1 MLGFSLL
8 WSDQILMNKPRVA
21 DQIVEHIEQ
30 LILSGTLRPGDR
42 LPAERVF
49 CRQLSVSRPSL
60 REALQKLAARQLVT
74 TKRGGGTYITEALAQ
89 SLADPLLELIA
100 SSPGRLGDV
109 LELRHAIESLA
120 AHYAALRRTT
130 ADKSALR
137 QSYKA
142 LITSHAQ
149 RDPSLEAQADADFHL
164 AIAEASHNV
173 VLVQVMRSLFA
184 LLHSSMRFS
193 LENLYTHQPAI
204 FDNLRDQHYHLLN
217 AILNG
222 DPEQARV
229 ASDNHINYVEKSLA
243 EIDAARS
250 PQANSHTHFSDTT
263 LT

>member
-1 MLGFSLL
+1 M
-8 WSDQILMNKPRVA
+8 
-21 DQIVEHIEQ
+21 
-30 LILSGTLRPGDR
+30 
-42 LPAERVF
+42 
-49 CRQLSVSRPSL
+49 
-60 REALQKLAARQLVT
+60 
-74 TKRGGGTYITEALAQ
+74 
-89 SLADPLLELIA
+89 
-100 SSPGRLGDV
+100 
-109 LELRHAIESLA
+109 
-120 AHYAALRRTT
+120 RRTT

-137 QSYKA
+137 KSYKT

-164 AIAEASHNV
+164 AIAEASHND
-173 VLVQVMRSLFA
+173 VLVQVMRNLFA

-193 LENLYTHQPAI
+193 LENLYTYQPAI

-250 PQANSHTHFSDTT
+250 PQVSGHAHFSDTT
-263 LT
+263 PT

>member
-1 MLGFSLL
+1 MPTA
-8 WSDQILMNKPRVA
+8 QRI
-21 DQIVEHIEQ
+21 
-30 LILSGTLRPGDR
+30 
-42 LPAERVF
+42 PAI
-49 CRQLSVSRPSL
+49 
-60 REALQKLAARQLVT
+60 AARGLAEIVGAPTCDDTTGRRHLCHRGAYPVT
-74 TKRGGGTYITEALAQ
+74 
-89 SLADPLLELIA
+89 LELIA

-137 QSYKA
+137 KSYKT

-193 LENLYTHQPAI
+193 LENLYTYQPAI

-217 AILNG
+217 AILDG

-243 EIDAARS
+243 QIDAARS
-250 PQANSHTHFSDTT
+250 PQVSGHAHFSDTT
-263 LT
+263 PI

>member
-1 MLGFSLL
+1 
-8 WSDQILMNKPRVA
+8 
-21 DQIVEHIEQ
+21 
-30 LILSGTLRPGDR
+30 
-42 LPAERVF
+42 
-49 CRQLSVSRPSL
+49 
-60 REALQKLAARQLVT
+60 LQKLSARQLVT
-74 TKRGGGTYITEALAQ
+74 TQRGGGTYVTEALTQ

-100 SSPGRLGDV
+100 SSPRRLGDV

-130 ADKSALR
+130 ADKIALR

-164 AIAEASHNV
+164 VIAEASHNV

-222 DPEQARV
+222 DPEQARA
-229 ASDNHINYVEKSLA
+229 ASDNHINYVEQSLA
-243 EIDAARS
+243 EVDAARS
-250 PQANSHTHFSDTT
+250 PQVSGHAHFSDTT
-263 LT
+263 PT